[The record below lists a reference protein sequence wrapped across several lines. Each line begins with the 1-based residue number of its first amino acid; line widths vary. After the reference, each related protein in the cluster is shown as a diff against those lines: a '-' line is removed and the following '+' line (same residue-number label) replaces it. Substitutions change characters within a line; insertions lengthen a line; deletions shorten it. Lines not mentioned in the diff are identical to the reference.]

1 MPVACRPVFSP
12 EALPELACSTTVR
25 APMPALVFKKLSVL
39 MAAYN
44 EEESLHLCVAAVLAA
59 PIPAGLERELII
71 VNDGSKDDTWTVMQ
85 DLAAKHPETIRIF
98 AQPKNMGKG
107 AAIRRA
113 IAEMTGDLA
122 IFQDADLEYDPD
134 EYPKMLAPILDGRAD
149 VVFGS
154 RFAGAER
161 KVLLFWHTQ
170 VNKFLTFLS
179 NALNDTNWTDMET
192 CYKAFSASAL
202 KSMPLFSNRF
212 GIEPEIAAKVARN
225 RFNMFEVPINYNGRS
240 YDEGKKINWKDGL
253 AALWFIFKYRFS
265 SKYSDPGKVT
275 LDAIEQAPKF
285 NRWMYD
291 SVKPWLGKR
300 VAELG
305 CGRGNLSNFFRKHET
320 VLLTDYRDDYLD
332 PLREKWGQKKNLS
345 FAKLDMSAREDYAV
359 LTQFAPD
366 TVVFLNVLE
375 HVEDDRAVLKN
386 LYDHVPS
393 GCRLVVLVPFGMS
406 LYSEFDKEL
415 GHFRRYEKGE
425 LEKKMVDAGFQVEH
439 QFYFNKAGKLA
450 WFMANTLGKR
460 KKLTPLQLRIY
471 NFLTP
476 LFRVADKVL
485 PGTGLST
492 VAICR
497 KP

>member
-1 MPVACRPVFSP
+1 M
-12 EALPELACSTTVR
+12 T
-25 APMPALVFKKLSVL
+25 APKYSKLSVL

-44 EEESLHLCVAAVLAA
+44 EEETLRTCVAAVLNARL
-59 PIPAGLERELII
+59 PLGIGREVVI
-71 VNDGSKDDTWTVMQ
+71 VNDGSKDATWEVMEE
-85 DLAAKHPETIRIF
+85 LEKENPGVIRIF
-98 AQPKNMGKG
+98 QQPVNMGKG

-113 IAEMTGDLA
+113 IAEMSGDLA
-122 IFQDADLEYDPD
+122 IFQDADLEYDPN

-161 KVLLFWHTQ
+161 KVLLFWHT
-170 VNKFLTFLS
+170 VINKMLTLLS
-179 NALNDTNWTDMET
+179 NMLNDTNWTDMET
-192 CYKAFSASAL
+192 CYKAFTATAL
-202 KSMPLFSNRF
+202 KAMPLFSNRF
-212 GIEPEIAAKVARN
+212 GIEPEITAKVALN
-225 RFNMFEVPINYNGRS
+225 RFRMFEVPINYNGRG
-240 YDEGKKINWKDGL
+240 YDEGKKISWKDGV

-265 SKYSDPGKVT
+265 SKYCDAGKVT

-285 NRWMYD
+285 NRWMYE

-305 CGRGNLSNFFRKHET
+305 CGRGNLSNFFRHHET
-320 VLLTDYRDDYLD
+320 VMLTDYRDDYLE
-332 PLREKWGQKKNLS
+332 PLRAKWGLKKNLS
-345 FAKLDMSAREDYAV
+345 FAKLDMSQREDYAV
-359 LTQFAPD
+359 LTKFAPD
-366 TVVFLNVLE
+366 SVVFLNVLE
-375 HVEDDRAVLKN
+375 HLEDDRAVLKN
-386 LYDHVPS
+386 LFEHLPA
-393 GCRLVVLVPFGMS
+393 GCRMIILVPFGMK

-425 LEKKMVDAGFQVEH
+425 LEGKMRDAGFNVEH

-450 WFMANTLGKR
+450 WFLANTLGR
-460 KKLTPLQLRIY
+460 RTKLTPLQLRIY

-476 LFRVADKVL
+476 AFKVWDKVA
-485 PGTGLST
+485 PGSGLST

>member
-1 MPVACRPVFSP
+1 MTRPKF
-12 EALPELACSTTVR
+12 A
-25 APMPALVFKKLSVL
+25 KLSIL

-44 EEESLHLCVAAVLAA
+44 EEETLRTCVAAVLAA
-59 PIPAGLERELII
+59 PLPAGLARELVI
-71 VNDGSKDDTWTVMQ
+71 VNDGSKDETWEVMEG
-85 DLAAKHPETIRIF
+85 LAKENPGIIQIF
-98 AQPKNMGKG
+98 QQPVNMGKG

-122 IFQDADLEYDPD
+122 IFQDADLEYDPN
-134 EYPKMLAPILDGRAD
+134 EYPKILAPILDGRAE

-161 KVLLFWHTQ
+161 KVLLFWHTV
-170 VNKFLTFLS
+170 VNKMLTLLS
-179 NALNDTNWTDMET
+179 NMLNDTNWTDMET
-192 CYKAFSASAL
+192 CYKAFTAQAL
-202 KSMPLFSNRF
+202 KAMPLFSNRF
-212 GIEPEIAAKVARN
+212 GIEPEITAKVALN
-225 RFNMFEVPINYNGRS
+225 RFRMFEVPINYNGRG
-240 YDEGKKINWKDGL
+240 YDEGKKINWKDGV

-265 SKYSDPGKVT
+265 SKYCDAGKVT

-285 NRWMYD
+285 NRWMYE

-320 VLLTDYRDDYLD
+320 VMLTDYRDDYLD
-332 PLREKWGQKKNLS
+332 PLRAKWGLKKNLS
-345 FAKLDMSAREDYAV
+345 FSKLDMSQREDYAV
-359 LTQFAPD
+359 LTKFAPD
-366 TVVFLNVLE
+366 SVVFLNVLE
-375 HVEDDRAVLKN
+375 HIEDDRAVLKN
-386 LYDHVPS
+386 LFEHVPG
-393 GCRLVVLVPFGMS
+393 GCRLAILVPFGMS
-406 LYSEFDKEL
+406 LYSDFDKEL

-425 LEKKMVDAGFQVEH
+425 LEGKMREAGFTVEH

-450 WFMANTLGKR
+450 WFVANTLGKR
-460 KKLTPLQLRIY
+460 KSLTPLQLRIY

-476 LFRVADKVL
+476 AFRVWDKIA

-492 VAICR
+492 IAICR

>member
-1 MPVACRPVFSP
+1 MI
-12 EALPELACSTTVR
+12 
-25 APMPALVFKKLSVL
+25 APKFTKLSIL

-44 EEESLHLCVAAVLAA
+44 EEETLRICVAAVLAA
-59 PIPAGLERELII
+59 PLPAGIGRELII
-71 VNDGSKDDTWTVMQ
+71 VNDGSKDETWEVMQ
-85 DLAAKHPETIRIF
+85 GLAAEHPGIVRIF
-98 AQPKNMGKG
+98 QQPENMGKG

-122 IFQDADLEYDPD
+122 IFQDADLEYDPN
-134 EYPKMLAPILDGRAD
+134 EYPKILAPILDGRAD

-161 KVLLFWHTQ
+161 KVLLFWHTV
-170 VNKFLTFLS
+170 VNKMLTLLS
-179 NALNDTNWTDMET
+179 NMLNDTNWTDMET
-192 CYKAFSASAL
+192 CYKAFTAQAL
-202 KSMPLFSNRF
+202 KAIPLFSNRF
-212 GIEPEIAAKVARN
+212 GIEPEITAKVALN
-225 RFNMFEVPINYNGRS
+225 RFRMFEVPINYNGRG
-240 YDEGKKINWKDGL
+240 YDEGKKINWKDGV

-265 SKYSDPGKVT
+265 SKYCDAGKVT
-275 LDAIEQAPKF
+275 LDAIERAPKF
-285 NRWMYD
+285 NRWMYE

-305 CGRGNLSNFFRKHET
+305 CGRGNLSNFFRQHET
-320 VLLTDYRDDYLD
+320 VMLTDYRDDYLD
-332 PLREKWGQKKNLS
+332 PLREKWGMKRNLT
-345 FAKLDMSAREDYAV
+345 FAKLDMSQREDYAV
-359 LTQFAPD
+359 LTKFAPD
-366 TVVFLNVLE
+366 SVVFLNVLE
-375 HVEDDRAVLKN
+375 HIEDDRAVLKN
-386 LYDHVPS
+386 LFEHVPS
-393 GCRLVVLVPFGMS
+393 GCRLAILVPFGMS

-425 LEKKMVDAGFQVEH
+425 LEGKMREAGFNVEH

-450 WFMANTLGKR
+450 WFVANTLGKR
-460 KKLTPLQLRIY
+460 KSLTPLQLRIY

-476 LFRVADKVL
+476 AFRVWDKIA

>member
-1 MPVACRPVFSP
+1 MTRPKF
-12 EALPELACSTTVR
+12 T
-25 APMPALVFKKLSVL
+25 KLSIL

-44 EEESLHLCVAAVLAA
+44 EEETLRTCVAAVLAA
-59 PIPAGLERELII
+59 PLPEGIERELVI
-71 VNDGSKDDTWTVMQ
+71 VNDGSKDETWEVMEG
-85 DLAAKHPETIRIF
+85 LAKENPETIRIF
-98 AQPKNMGKG
+98 QQPVNMGKG

-113 IAEMTGDLA
+113 IAEMSGDLA
-122 IFQDADLEYDPD
+122 IFQDADLEYDPR
-134 EYPKMLAPILDGRAD
+134 EYPKILAPILDGRAE

-161 KVLLFWHTQ
+161 KVLLFWHTV
-170 VNKFLTFLS
+170 VNKMLTLLS
-179 NALNDTNWTDMET
+179 NMLNDTNWTDMET
-192 CYKAFSASAL
+192 CYKAFTAQAL
-202 KSMPLFSNRF
+202 KAMPLFSNRF
-212 GIEPEIAAKVARN
+212 GIEPEITAKVALN
-225 RFNMFEVPINYNGRS
+225 RFRMFEVPINYNGRG
-240 YDEGKKINWKDGL
+240 YDEGKKISWKDGV

-265 SKYSDPGKVT
+265 SKYCDAGKVT

-285 NRWMYD
+285 NRWMYE

-320 VLLTDYRDDYLD
+320 VMLTDYRDDYLD
-332 PLREKWGQKKNLS
+332 PLRAKWGLKKNLS
-345 FAKLDMSAREDYAV
+345 FAKLDMSQREDYGV
-359 LTQFAPD
+359 LTKFEPD
-366 TVVFLNVLE
+366 SVVFLNVLE
-375 HVEDDRAVLKN
+375 HIEDDRAVLKN
-386 LYDHVPS
+386 LFDHVPS
-393 GCRLVVLVPFGMS
+393 GCRLAILVPFGMS
-406 LYSEFDKEL
+406 LYSDFDKEL

-425 LEKKMVDAGFQVEH
+425 LEGKMREAGFTVEH

-450 WFMANTLGKR
+450 WFVANTLGKR
-460 KKLTPLQLRIY
+460 KSLTPLQLRIY

-476 LFRVADKVL
+476 AFRVWDKIA

>member
-1 MPVACRPVFSP
+1 MPEP
-12 EALPELACSTTVR
+12 EY
-25 APMPALVFKKLSVL
+25 KKLSVL

-44 EEESLHLCVAAVLAA
+44 EEENLQDCVAAVLAA
-59 PIPAGLERELII
+59 PLPGNLTRELII
-71 VNDGSKDDTWTVMQ
+71 VNDGSKDDTWGVMQ
-85 DLAAKHPETIRIF
+85 KLAAAHPETIRVF

-122 IFQDADLEYDPD
+122 IFQDADLEYDPN
-134 EYPKMLAPILDGRAD
+134 EYPKILAPILDGRAD

-154 RFAGAER
+154 RFAGSER
-161 KVLLFWHTQ
+161 KVLLFWHTL

-179 NALNDTNWTDMET
+179 NAFNDTNWTDMET
-192 CYKAFSASAL
+192 CYKAFTAAAL
-202 KSMPLFSNRF
+202 KSIPLYSNRF
-212 GIEPEIAAKVARN
+212 GIEPEITAKVARN
-225 RFNMFEVPINYNGRS
+225 RFRMFEVPINYNGRS
-240 YDEGKKINWKDGL
+240 YDEGKKINWRDGV
-253 AALWFIFKYRFS
+253 AALWFIFRYSFFGN
-265 SKYSDPGKVT
+265 YSDPGKMT

-305 CGRGNLSNFFRKHET
+305 CGRGNLSNFFRHHET

-332 PLREKWGQKKNLS
+332 PLRLKWKRKRNLS
-345 FAKLDMSAREDYAV
+345 FEKLDMTQREDYAV
-359 LTQFAPD
+359 LTKFQPD
-366 TVVFLNVLE
+366 SVVFLNVLE
-375 HVEDDRAVLKN
+375 HLEDDRAVLKN
-386 LYDHVPS
+386 LFDHVPS
-393 GCRLVVLVPFGMS
+393 GCRLIILVPFGMK
-406 LYSEFDKEL
+406 LYSDFDKEL

-425 LEKKMVDAGFQVEH
+425 LETKMTDAGFKVEH

-450 WFMANTLGKR
+450 WYAVNTLGKQKR
-460 KKLTPLQLRIY
+460 LTRTQLKIY

-476 LFRVADKVL
+476 AFRLADKVL
-485 PGTGLST
+485 PTTGLST

>member
-1 MPVACRPVFSP
+1 M
-12 EALPELACSTTVR
+12 TT
-25 APMPALVFKKLSVL
+25 PKFTKLSIL

-44 EEESLHLCVAAVLAA
+44 EEETLRTCVAAVLAA
-59 PIPAGLERELII
+59 PLPEGLERELVI
-71 VNDGSKDDTWTVMQ
+71 VNDGSKDETWEVMEG
-85 DLAAKHPETIRIF
+85 LAKENPATIKIF
-98 AQPKNMGKG
+98 QQPVNMGKG

-122 IFQDADLEYDPD
+122 IFQDADLEYDPR
-134 EYPKMLAPILDGRAD
+134 EYPKILAPILDGRAE

-161 KVLLFWHTQ
+161 KVLLFWHTV
-170 VNKFLTFLS
+170 VNKMLTLLS
-179 NALNDTNWTDMET
+179 NMLNDTNWTDMET
-192 CYKAFSASAL
+192 CYKAFTAQAL
-202 KSMPLFSNRF
+202 KAMPLFSNRF
-212 GIEPEIAAKVARN
+212 GIEPEITAKVALN
-225 RFNMFEVPINYNGRS
+225 RFRMFEVPINYNGRG
-240 YDEGKKINWKDGL
+240 YDEGKKINWKDGV

-265 SKYSDPGKVT
+265 SKYCDAGKVT

-285 NRWMYD
+285 NRWMYE

-320 VLLTDYRDDYLD
+320 VMLTDYRDDYLD
-332 PLREKWGQKKNLS
+332 PLRAKWGLKKNLS
-345 FAKLDMSAREDYAV
+345 FAKLDMSQREDYGV
-359 LTQFAPD
+359 LTKFEPD
-366 TVVFLNVLE
+366 SVVFLNVLE
-375 HVEDDRAVLKN
+375 HIEDDRAVLRN
-386 LYDHVPS
+386 LFDHVPS
-393 GCRLVVLVPFGMS
+393 GCRLAILVPFGMS
-406 LYSEFDKEL
+406 LYSDFDKEL

-425 LEKKMVDAGFQVEH
+425 LEGKMREAGFTVEH

-450 WFMANTLGKR
+450 WFVANTLGKR
-460 KKLTPLQLRIY
+460 KSLTPLQLRIY

-476 LFRVADKVL
+476 AFRVWDKIA

-492 VAICR
+492 IAICR

>member
-1 MPVACRPVFSP
+1 MTAKF
-12 EALPELACSTTVR
+12 T
-25 APMPALVFKKLSVL
+25 KLSIL

-44 EEESLHLCVAAVLAA
+44 EEESLRSCVAAVLAA
-59 PIPAGLERELII
+59 PLPAGLAREIII
-71 VNDGSKDDTWTVMQ
+71 VNDGSKDASWEVMQ
-85 DLAAKHPETIRIF
+85 ELASAHPETIRVF
-98 AQPKNMGKG
+98 SQPVNMGKG

-113 IAEMTGDLA
+113 IAEMSGDLA
-122 IFQDADLEYDPD
+122 IFQDADLEYDPG
-134 EYPKMLAPILDGRAD
+134 EYPRMLGPIIDGKAD

-179 NALNDTNWTDMET
+179 NMLNDTNWTDMET
-192 CYKAFSASAL
+192 CYKAFTAAAL

-212 GIEPEIAAKVARN
+212 GIEPEITAKVARN
-225 RFNMFEVPINYNGRS
+225 RFRMFEVPINYNGRG
-240 YDEGKKINWKDGL
+240 YEEGKKISWKDGV

-265 SKYSDPGKVT
+265 SNYSDPGKVT

-285 NRWMYD
+285 NRWMYE
-291 SVKPWLGKR
+291 SVKPWIGKR

-305 CGRGNLSNFFRKHET
+305 CGRGNLSNFFRRHEH
-320 VLLTDYRDDYLD
+320 VLLTDYREDYLE
-332 PLREKWGQKKNLS
+332 PLRAKWSEKRNLR
-345 FAKLDMSAREDYAV
+345 FAKLDMTARDDYRV
-359 LTQFAPD
+359 LTDFAPD

-375 HVEDDRAVLKN
+375 HLEDDRAVLKN
-386 LYDHVPS
+386 LSDHIPS
-393 GCRLVVLVPFGMS
+393 GCRMVVLVPFGMK
-406 LYSEFDKEL
+406 LYSQFDKEL

-425 LEKKMVDAGFQVEH
+425 LEGKMREAGFEVEQ
-439 QFYFNKAGKLA
+439 QFYFNKAGRIA
-450 WFMANTLGKR
+450 WYIANTIAGQKR
-460 KKLTPLQLRIY
+460 LTPLQLRIY

-476 LFRVADKVL
+476 LFRVWDKIA

-492 VAICR
+492 VAVCR

>member
-1 MPVACRPVFSP
+1 MTRPKF
-12 EALPELACSTTVR
+12 T
-25 APMPALVFKKLSVL
+25 KLSIL

-44 EEESLHLCVAAVLAA
+44 EEETLRTCVAAVLAA
-59 PIPAGLERELII
+59 PLPEGIERELVI
-71 VNDGSKDDTWTVMQ
+71 VNDGSKDETWEVMEG
-85 DLAAKHPETIRIF
+85 LAKENPATIRIF
-98 AQPKNMGKG
+98 QQPVNMGKG

-113 IAEMTGDLA
+113 IAEMSGDLA
-122 IFQDADLEYDPD
+122 IFQDADLEYDPR
-134 EYPKMLAPILDGRAD
+134 EYPKILAPILNGRAE

-161 KVLLFWHTQ
+161 KVLLFWHTV
-170 VNKFLTFLS
+170 VNKMLTLLS
-179 NALNDTNWTDMET
+179 NMLNDTNWTDMET
-192 CYKAFSASAL
+192 CYKAFTAQAL
-202 KSMPLFSNRF
+202 KAMPLFSNRF
-212 GIEPEIAAKVARN
+212 GIEPEITAKVALN
-225 RFNMFEVPINYNGRS
+225 RFRMFEVPINYNGRG
-240 YDEGKKINWKDGL
+240 YDEGKKISWKDGV

-265 SKYSDPGKVT
+265 SKYCDAGKVT

-285 NRWMYD
+285 NRWMYE

-320 VLLTDYRDDYLD
+320 VMLTDYRDDYLD
-332 PLREKWGQKKNLS
+332 PLRAKWGLKKNLS
-345 FAKLDMSAREDYAV
+345 FAKLDMSQREDYGV
-359 LTQFAPD
+359 LTKFEPD
-366 TVVFLNVLE
+366 SVVFLNVLE
-375 HVEDDRAVLKN
+375 HIEDDRAVLKN
-386 LYDHVPS
+386 LFDHVPS
-393 GCRLVVLVPFGMS
+393 GCRLAILVPFGMS
-406 LYSEFDKEL
+406 LYSDFDKEL

-425 LEKKMVDAGFQVEH
+425 LEGKMREAGFTVEH

-450 WFMANTLGKR
+450 WFVANTLGKR
-460 KKLTPLQLRIY
+460 KSLTPLQLRIY

-476 LFRVADKVL
+476 AFRVWDKIA